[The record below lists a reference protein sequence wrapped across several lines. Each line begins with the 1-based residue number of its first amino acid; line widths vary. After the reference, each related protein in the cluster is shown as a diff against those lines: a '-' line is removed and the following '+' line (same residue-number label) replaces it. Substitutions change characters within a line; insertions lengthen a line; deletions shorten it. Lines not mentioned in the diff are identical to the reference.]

1 MSISSRRVSL
11 IIFGLRGATLLVYV
25 FILSASAKY
34 FGLSLYKDI
43 WVIAIAFV
51 INVNCVFFYPVSD
64 VFRIKYVQMEES
76 ESSHSALTKT
86 SSLLFY
92 YFIFMIFICTAYQLW
107 GKFII
112 NHLYFGDAATLQSYY
127 YFIGLL
133 LYSMFFTQFTS
144 IGIGIL
150 NANHIYYVPEITFF
164 CTSLCNLAIIYL
176 ATPYIGIY
184 SLYVGEYFGL
194 FALLVC
200 ILYFLKKNHLLPIFN
215 LSSFS
220 FQNAKPFILFGL
232 PFYFPYVAAQASSL
246 VEKSLSSRMGVGII
260 SMLDYSQKF
269 TSALRMV
276 FTSII
281 LTTIIPQLTKSFTKK
296 ETDLYNQDFFNYLKF
311 IFFILSFIVP
321 VLYVSSYEINY
332 IFFKKGEVSLKDIEN
347 ITSLT
352 KLYAVAF
359 IPICLYCYITP
370 VMVSQMK
377 NKLQAVLAVLLQL
390 LIIGFNYFF
399 CKIFKQSVFA
409 LSLGIFHLITVLVML
424 YCITLRNKNKIY
436 LYFVK
441 SAVAMLVLL
450 FLSEVAYRFIHI
462 ENVFLSLIVKSL
474 IMSAMAAS
482 LSPLFGINI
491 FSYAK
496 SILNQWKQKT

>member
-1 MSISSRRVSL
+1 MAVSSRKVSL
-11 IIFGLRGATLLVYV
+11 IIFGLRGATLLIYV

-51 INVNCVFFYPVSD
+51 ANVNYVFFYPVSD
-64 VFRIKYVQMEES
+64 VFRIKYIQVEES
-76 ESSHSALTKT
+76 ESSRSALTKT
-86 SSLLFY
+86 GSLLLY
-92 YFIFMIFICTAYQLW
+92 YFIFMALICIAYQLW

-112 NHLYFGDAATLQSYY
+112 NHLYFGDAATQQSYY
-127 YFIGLL
+127 YFVGLL
-133 LYSMFFTQFTS
+133 LYSMFFTQFIS
-144 IGIGIL
+144 IGTGIL

-164 CTSLCNLAIIYL
+164 FTSLCNLAIIYL

-184 SLYVGEYFGL
+184 SLYAGEYFSL
-194 FALLVC
+194 FALLTC
-200 ILYFLKKNHLLPIFN
+200 ILYFLKKNHLLPVFN

-232 PFYFPYVAAQASSL
+232 PFYFPYIAAQASSL
-246 VEKSLSSRMGVGII
+246 VEKSLLSRMGVGTI
-260 SMLDYSQKF
+260 SMLDYAQKF
-269 TSALRMV
+269 TFALKMV
-276 FTSII
+276 FTAII
-281 LTTIIPQLTKSFTKK
+281 LTTIIPQLTKRFTKR
-296 ETDLYNQDFFNYLKF
+296 ETELYNTDFFNYLKF
-311 IFFILSFIVP
+311 IFFILSFFVP
-321 VLYVSSYEINY
+321 ILYVSSYEINY

-352 KLYAVAF
+352 KLYAIAF

-390 LIIGFNYFF
+390 FIIGFNYFL

-436 LYFVK
+436 LYLAK
-441 SAVAMLVLL
+441 SVAAMLLLL
-450 FLSEVAYRFIHI
+450 FLSEVIYRYVLI

-474 IMSAMAAS
+474 IISIVAAS
-482 LSPLFGINI
+482 LSSFFGINI